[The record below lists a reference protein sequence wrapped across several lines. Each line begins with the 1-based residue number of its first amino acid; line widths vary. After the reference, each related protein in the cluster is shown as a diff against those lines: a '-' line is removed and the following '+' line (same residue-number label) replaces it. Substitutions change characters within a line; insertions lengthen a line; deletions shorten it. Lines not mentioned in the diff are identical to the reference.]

1 MQEHSKA
8 RPSSAIPVIV
18 RAIMDQA
25 FIWECALF
33 AAALAM
39 SATLK
44 RLKLRDWSQTSPVRA
59 VAAGAA

>member
-1 MQEHSKA
+1 
-8 RPSSAIPVIV
+8 VIV
-18 RAIMDQA
+18 RAIMDQT

-33 AAALAM
+33 AAALAIVL

-44 RLKLRDWSQTSPVRA
+44 LLKPRDWSQTSPVRA